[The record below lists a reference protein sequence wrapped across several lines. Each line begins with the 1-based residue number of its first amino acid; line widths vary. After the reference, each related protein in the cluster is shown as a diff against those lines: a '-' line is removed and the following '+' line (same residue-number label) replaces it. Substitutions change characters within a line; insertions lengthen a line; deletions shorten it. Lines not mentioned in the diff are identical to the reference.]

1 MSGRN
6 ELCKPKYLVDD
17 NAEIYHEASSHW
29 LKEVLEILF
38 YFFKIQES
46 MTQRNIEKKTS
57 WDGVYFNAWASFK
70 IKEDL
75 WIGQGWCL
83 KKNG

>member
-6 ELCKPKYLVDD
+6 ELCKPKFLFGD

-38 YFFKIQES
+38 YFFKIQEF
-46 MTQRNIEKKTS
+46 MTQRNIEKKS
-57 WDGVYFNAWASFK
+57 PEMVF
-70 IKEDL
+70 ILMHE
-75 WIGQGWCL
+75 QVL
-83 KKNG
+83 K

>member
-6 ELCKPKYLVDD
+6 ELCKPRFFVDD

-38 YFFKIQES
+38 YFFKIQEF
-46 MTQRNIEKKTS
+46 MTQRNIEKKKRPEM
-57 WDGVYFNAWASFK
+57 VF
-70 IKEDL
+70 ILMHE
-75 WIGQGWCL
+75 QVL
-83 KKNG
+83 K